1 MGVDATLGL
10 GLSKPRLRLFPIH
23 HHDPHCPCISCP
35 TCAAA
40 GCHAGATKR
49 SCFLDVIVRRR
60 IEENISGERLAQLLQ
75 EQSAKPLL
83 VDFVAE
89 WCGPCKMLSPV
100 LHKLASSPDLVGG
113 KDIDLVTMDVD
124 HEIGAAQKY
133 GVRAM
138 PTVIAFKDGRPVSQ
152 FVGVLPEAQLR
163 QFIQGL

>member
-1 MGVDATLGL
+1 
-10 GLSKPRLRLFPIH
+10 
-23 HHDPHCPCISCP
+23 
-35 TCAAA
+35 
-40 GCHAGATKR
+40 
-49 SCFLDVIVRRR
+49 
-60 IEENISGERLAQLLQ
+60 
-75 EQSAKPLL
+75 
-83 VDFVAE
+83 
-89 WCGPCKMLSPV
+89 MLSPV

>member
-1 MGVDATLGL
+1 MRPWDWVCPSHAYVYFPSTIMIPTVRA
-10 GLSKPRLRLFPIH
+10 SAALRAPLRAVMLAPPSIRAF
-23 HHDPHCPCISCP
+23 S
-35 TCAAA
+35 T
-40 GCHAGATKR
+40 
-49 SCFLDVIVRRR
+49 SIVRRR

-113 KDIDLVTMDVD
+113 KDIDLVTIDVD

-152 FVGVLPEAQLR
+152 FVGVLPEGQLR